1 MKDQLSYIIFT
12 DFDGTITRTDIGD
25 AMFKKFGNGEKC
37 AEAFRESLEGRIPA
51 QESWRRSCETVKS
64 LSRSTFASFVAP
76 QEIDPGFHVFAE
88 YCAACS
94 IAINILSDGFDVYI
108 DQILRREELNY
119 LQVYSNQLVF
129 EPDGKISPRFPYTD
143 AECVECA
150 NCKRNHL
157 LTKSGDD
164 QVIVYI
170 GNGHSDQCPVRYA
183 DIVFAKTSLLSY
195 CERENITYHR
205 FETFHDVLAKFRMI
219 VEGERPRK
227 RRTAEL
233 ARKEIFMQG

>member
-1 MKDQLSYIIFT
+1 MKEELSYIVFT

-25 AMFKKFGNGEKC
+25 AMFKTFGNGEKC
-37 AEAFRESLEGRIPA
+37 AEAFHDALDGRIPA
-51 QESWRRSCETVKS
+51 QESWRRSCETVES
-64 LSRSTFASFVAP
+64 LSCGTFASFVA
-76 QEIDPGFHVFAE
+76 QQNIDPGFHAFAE
-88 YCAACS
+88 YCAARS
-94 IAINILSDGFDVYI
+94 IPIKILSDGFDVYI
-108 DQILRREELNY
+108 DQILRLEKLNH
-119 LQVYSNQLVF
+119 LQFYSNQLVF

-143 AECVECA
+143 AECSECA

-157 LTKSGDD
+157 LTKSGDH

-183 DIVFAKTSLLSY
+183 DIVFAKTTLLSY

-205 FETFHDVLAKFRMI
+205 FETFHDVLTKFRTL
-219 VEGERPRK
+219 VEGGLPRK